1 MKKILFIF
9 LFCLFTFNLA
19 SARSEKEVKIGV
31 FLEDLKDI
39 GKFDKIS
46 DVPKGLFPEN
56 LNTFHSRSKKSQSE
70 VGRIFVQQKGLM
82 DKYPARLMK
91 AMAYFEFFY
100 MNELKNNSDALEK
113 FKTNYPNI
121 LNYKNIQKLHNLN
134 KARKTMREA
143 IGLSINESPEKAVAM
158 FYTMHLMF
166 KQSELEIKK
175 LSKDEK
181 IKIKLHK
188 NISKEIGKAK
198 ALAEKKLEN
207 RILDK
212 KFNKDFYKIKKNL
225 SKALSKAE
233 HIKEYEL
240 LSSYVVEVNNL
251 DNPSTLVSGYRLARF
266 IMDDLKKNNLPKKFN
281 HDLTKAKFD
290 TFTQDQLKALGEITK
305 ASKINKNKKSNDIQL
320 DILNLENGGMPVNK
334 LLDVYR
340 KDLGLKFD
348 DLNMQLASSKEMSRW
363 ALSDWANAWKS
374 PIPKKVQKSGI
385 EVSLS
390 IEEVESIKAQLAM
403 QNFQEILNIEE
414 FKNFFEDTSSFESI
428 QESISSNFSSFSFT
442 LDDFAQALGNIRGL
456 EINNYADL
464 TALANAQHGANWS
477 VEEYTSV
484 YSGHL
489 EVVKQLQSGDIS
501 SFDAGQIA
509 GQFAQTLQ
517 EVADTVAAASAAG
530 VSVDLEAVA
539 QGAGFDS
546 FAAAVAAYNEQYGT
560 SYTVDQAREALGQ

>member
-9 LFCLFTFNLA
+9 LFFLTFNHA
-19 SARSEKEVKIGV
+19 NAKSEKEIKIGV
-31 FLEDLKDI
+31 FLDDLNDI
-39 GKFDKIS
+39 GKFDNIS
-46 DVPKGLFPEN
+46 NVPKGLFPEN
-56 LNTFHSRSKKSQSE
+56 LNTFHGRSVKSQNE

-82 DKYPARLMK
+82 EKYPDRLMK

-100 MNELKNNSDALEK
+100 MNELKNNKAALER
-113 FKTNYPNI
+113 FEANYPNI

-143 IGLSINESPEKAVAM
+143 IGLTISEAPEKAVSM

-166 KQSELEIKK
+166 KQSNLEIKK
-175 LSKDEK
+175 LSKEEK
-181 IKIKLHK
+181 KKIKLHQ

-198 ALAEKKLEN
+198 SLAEKKFEN

-212 KFNKDFYKIKKNL
+212 KFNKDLNKIKKNL

-240 LSSYVVEVNNL
+240 LNSFIIEVNKF
-251 DNPSTLVSGYRLARF
+251 DSPSALTSGYNLAGF
-266 IMDDLKKNNLPKKFN
+266 IMGDIKNNMPKRFY

-290 TFTQDQLKALGEITK
+290 SFTQDQLKDLGEITK
-305 ASKINKNKKSNDIQL
+305 ASKINKNKKSNNIQL
-320 DILNLENGGMPVNK
+320 DILNLENEGMPVNK
-334 LLDVYR
+334 LLDQYR
-340 KDLGLKFD
+340 KDIGLKFD
-348 DLNMQLASSKEMSRW
+348 NLNLQLASSKEMSRW

-374 PIPKKVQKSGI
+374 PIPKKVQKAGI

-390 IEEVESIKAQLAM
+390 SDEIQSVKAQLAM
-403 QNFQEILNIEE
+403 QNFQEILNIDE
-414 FKNFFEDTSSFESI
+414 FKNFFEDTSNFESLQDSI
-428 QESISSNFSSFSFT
+428 ESSFANFSFT
-442 LDDFAQALGNIRGL
+442 LDDFAKALGDFRGL

-464 TALANAQHGANWS
+464 TALANAQHNANWS
-477 VEEYTSV
+477 VEEYTSA

-489 EVVKQLQSGDIS
+489 EVVKQLQSGDLS

-509 GQFAQTLQ
+509 GQFADTLQ

-539 QGAGFDS
+539 QGAGYDS

>member
-1 MKKILFIF
+1 MRKILFIF
-9 LFCLFTFNLA
+9 LFFLTFNYA
-19 SARSEKEVKIGV
+19 NAKSEKEIKIGV
-31 FLEDLKDI
+31 FLDDLNDI
-39 GKFDKIS
+39 GKFDNIS
-46 DVPKGLFPEN
+46 NVPKGLFPEN
-56 LNTFHSRSKKSQSE
+56 LNTFHGRSVKSQNE

-82 DKYPARLMK
+82 EKYPDRLMK

-100 MNELKNNSDALEK
+100 MNELKNNKKTLER
-113 FKTNYPNI
+113 FESNYPNV
-121 LNYKNIQKLHNLN
+121 LNYKNIQKIHNLN

-143 IGLSINESPEKAVAM
+143 IGLSINESPEKAVSM

-166 KQSELEIKK
+166 KQSNLEIKK
-175 LSKDEK
+175 LSKEEK
-181 IKIKLHK
+181 KRIKLHK

-198 ALAEKKLEN
+198 SLAEKKFEN

-212 KFNKDFYKIKKNL
+212 KFNKDFNKIKKNL

-240 LSSYVVEVNNL
+240 LNSFIIEVNKF
-251 DNPSTLVSGYRLARF
+251 DSPSALTSGYNLAGF
-266 IMDDLKKNNLPKKFN
+266 IMGDIKNNMPKRFY

-290 TFTQDQLKALGEITK
+290 SFTQDQLKDLGEITK
-305 ASKINKNKKSNDIQL
+305 ASKINKNKKSNNIQL
-320 DILNLENGGMPVNK
+320 DILNLENEGMPVNK
-334 LLDVYR
+334 LLDQYR
-340 KDLGLKFD
+340 KDIGLKFD
-348 DLNMQLASSKEMSRW
+348 KLNLQLASSKEMSRW

-374 PIPKKVQKSGI
+374 PIPKKVQKAGI

-390 IEEVESIKAQLAM
+390 SDEIESVKAQLAM
-403 QNFQEILNIEE
+403 QNFQEILNIDG
-414 FKNFFEDTSSFESI
+414 FKNFFEDTSNFESLQGSI
-428 QESISSNFSSFSFT
+428 ESSFASFSFT
-442 LDDFAQALGNIRGL
+442 LDDFAKALGDFRGL

-464 TALANAQHGANWS
+464 TALANAQHNANWS
-477 VEEYTSV
+477 VEEYTSA

-489 EVVKQLQSGDIS
+489 EVVKQLQSGDLS

-509 GQFAQTLQ
+509 GQFADTLQ

-539 QGAGFDS
+539 QGAGYDS